1 MKIAVIGYSGSG
13 KSTLSRRLGRRF
25 KLPVLFLDQVH
36 WLPGWKE
43 QEPREEAFQV
53 EAFMDDHDSWVI
65 DGNYS
70 RLSFQRRMEEAD
82 HIIFMNFNR
91 FACFMRILRRY
102 VRASGRSRPS
112 MTRDCPEKLDREFIR
127 WILHDGR
134 TRAHKK
140 SYANV
145 KKSYG
150 SKVIVIKN
158 QKQLSDFMK
167 GQGIK

>member
-13 KSTLSRRLGRRF
+13 KSPLPRRLGRRF

-82 HIIFMNFNR
+82 HIIFMNFN
-91 FACFMRILRRY
+91 
-102 VRASGRSRPS
+102 
-112 MTRDCPEKLDREFIR
+112 
-127 WILHDGR
+127 
-134 TRAHKK
+134 
-140 SYANV
+140 
-145 KKSYG
+145 
-150 SKVIVIKN
+150 
-158 QKQLSDFMK
+158 
-167 GQGIK
+167 